1 MMTVC
6 HFDVTNKQRRMKMSK
21 PRTEEQKLR
30 RKYLTDCK
38 AKGIKPMPIDDW
50 KAKFANKTSK
60 PSCESVKPAK
70 KVCNK
75 KPANPIT
82 ENGRKVIVERSDVVT
97 FKGCKPH
104 EIMRLAMFMLIDVY
118 KDICASNSRHNHNS

>member
-1 MMTVC
+1 
-6 HFDVTNKQRRMKMSK
+6 MKMSK

-60 PSCESVKPAK
+60 PSCKSVKPAK

-82 ENGRKVIVERSDVVT
+82 KKGRKVIVERGDVVI
-97 FKGCKPH
+97 FKDYKPC
-104 EIMRLAMFMLIDVY
+104 EIMRLSMLMLVDVY

>member
-1 MMTVC
+1 
-6 HFDVTNKQRRMKMSK
+6 MSNK

-50 KAKFANKTSK
+50 KAMFANKTSK
-60 PSCESVKPAK
+60 PSCKSVKSAK
-70 KVCNK
+70 KAFDK
-75 KPANPIT
+75 KPT
-82 ENGRKVIVERSDVVT
+82 KSENVRKAIIIEHGDSVI
-97 FKGCKPH
+97 FKDYKPH
-104 EIMRLAMFMLIDVY
+104 EIMRLAMLMLVDVY